1 MITKCCS
8 ECNEEKALEDFVV
21 SKDRKDGRTNQCLL
35 CRRAYEKRYRNSSN
49 FKTITRQKI
58 IRNAQLKKL
67 YGISYLEYENRYN
80 KQKGLCAI
88 CAKDILL
95 LGNQKTQSKVA
106 CVDHNHFTQKI
117 RGLLCK
123 DCNIGLGMFKDN
135 PILLHNGALYLQKEL
150 NDN

>member
-106 CVDHNHFTQKI
+106 RIRHPGTQPTGAVHQRAGAAGSGPRRI
-117 RGLLCK
+117 ICR
-123 DCNIGLGMFKDN
+123 IG
-135 PILLHNGALYLQKEL
+135 HH
-150 NDN
+150 